1 MKHSL
6 LVLVL
11 VLALALPILGGCGGR
26 GLNQLPFTEASQP
39 QGVTDQAA
47 VNVYW
52 SLFYAGANPQVE
64 IAKAPLKLK
73 SKVTDIDGNSTNQ
86 LVCAN
91 AMRFVGSKL
100 WIMNLSP
107 CHASGESIAQVY
119 SLPLR
124 MSSTPKK
131 TFVLSGP
138 MDADHMTFD
147 ASGNLWVPSANSN
160 TIYEYKGP
168 FTSSGTL
175 SPATT
180 LTLGFNV
187 PQGLGFDSKGN
198 LYVANTGTTNGKN
211 AITVYK
217 VPISNRKPYYLKGVI
232 APSGLTFDAHGN
244 LFVSSNGKTG
254 AIAEYASSHLKS
266 GSGPT
271 VVDPTGLA
279 TSPYGA
285 DLNFDAAGNLYDADC
300 SSAPG
305 IYSYPTATKQFSS
318 RLAPTFYMNNTIT
331 TIGCVWGVAVH

>member
-1 MKHSL
+1 MRHFL
-6 LVLVL
+6 L
-11 VLALALPILGGCGGR
+11 VLALALPALGGCGGR
-26 GLNQLPFTEASQP
+26 ASNLVPFTSAFQP
-39 QGVTDQAA
+39 QGMPDRAS

-52 SLFYAGANPQVE
+52 SLFYSGANPQVE
-64 IAKAPLKLK
+64 IANAPLKPK

-100 WIMNLSP
+100 WIMSLSP
-107 CHASGESIAQVY
+107 CHGSGESIAAVY
-119 SLPLR
+119 SLPLT
-124 MSSTPKK
+124 MSSRPSK
-131 TFVLSGP
+131 TFILSGP

-147 ASGNLWVPSANSN
+147 ASGNLWVPSYN
-160 TIYEYKGP
+160 TNTVYEYKGP

-211 AITVYK
+211 AITVFK
-217 VPISNRKPYYLKGVI
+217 APISNRKPYYLKGVI
-232 APSGLTFDAHGN
+232 APSGLTFDTSGN
-244 LFVSSNGKTG
+244 LFVTSNGTTG
-254 AIAEYASSHLKS
+254 AIAEYASGHLKS
-266 GSGPT
+266 GSAPT
-271 VVDPTGLA
+271 VVDRTGLA

-300 SSAPG
+300 SSTPG
-305 IYSYPTATKQFSS
+305 IYSYPTATKKFSS
-318 RLAPTFYMNNTIT
+318 TLAPTFYTNQTIT